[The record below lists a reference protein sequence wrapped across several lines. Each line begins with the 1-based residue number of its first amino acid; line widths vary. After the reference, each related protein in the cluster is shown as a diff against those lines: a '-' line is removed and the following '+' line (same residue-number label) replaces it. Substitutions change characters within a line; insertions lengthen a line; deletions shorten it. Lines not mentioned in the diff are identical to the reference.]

1 MAYINLQDVFA
12 TRSFFDGKGLEVEER
27 FQKRDGSEGKT
38 KYSVFFD
45 QPHGIADGSKIAK
58 LGGVAGVKA
67 RIWQRDDAEDMA
79 VANITINSPKVEGV
93 TGGGASAPA
102 DNPFG
107 SNDSPF

>member
-27 FQKRDGSEGKT
+27 FTRRDNTEGT
-38 KYSVFFD
+38 TRYSVFFD
-45 QPHGIADGSKIAK
+45 QPHGIAAGSKIAK

-79 VANITINSPKVEGV
+79 IGTITINSPKVEGV
-93 TGGGASAPA
+93 TGGGASASS

-107 SNDSPF
+107 SDDTPF